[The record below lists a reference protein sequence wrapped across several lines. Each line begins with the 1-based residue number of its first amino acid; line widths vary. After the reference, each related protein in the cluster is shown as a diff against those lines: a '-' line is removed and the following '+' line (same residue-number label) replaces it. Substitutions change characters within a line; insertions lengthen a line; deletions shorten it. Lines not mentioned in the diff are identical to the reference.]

1 MRKTNGQFSKGN
13 KFSKGRK
20 LGGKNKLGNREN
32 AVLLL
37 DTSVELLLDKV
48 DTMSTYQLIK
58 VIHVL
63 SHLLPVDKVE
73 AITDNKPL
81 ITHFDFDI

>member
-20 LGGKNKLGNREN
+20 LGSKNALGNREN

-37 DTSVELLLDKV
+37 DTSVEILLDKV

-63 SHLLPVDKVE
+63 SHLLPVEKAE
-73 AITDNKPL
+73 ATAELLPQEF
-81 ITHFDFDI
+81 TFDFQ